1 MKQNYPVTTQ
11 KQVRAM
17 FWKAH
22 PEADR
27 QKIRDY
33 SGKGRMYKTDTR
45 VMFADYVDALQRSGM
60 ISATLAQ
67 HVTL

>member
-17 FWKAH
+17 FWSAH

-27 QKIRDY
+27 RKIRDH
-33 SGKGRMYKTDTR
+33 SGKGRMYKADTR
-45 VMFADYVDALQRSGM
+45 MLFVDYVDALQRSGM

-67 HVTL
+67 RVTL